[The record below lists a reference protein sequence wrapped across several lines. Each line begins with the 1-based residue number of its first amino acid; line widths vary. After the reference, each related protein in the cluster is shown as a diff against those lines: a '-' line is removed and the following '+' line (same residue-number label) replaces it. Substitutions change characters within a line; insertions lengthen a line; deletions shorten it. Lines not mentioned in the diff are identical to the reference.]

1 MVPHYFL
8 AVTLPDHIK
17 EILEN
22 YKEEMKD
29 KLPFH
34 SWVYKE
40 DYHITL
46 AFLGSATQEQL
57 QGIEK
62 GLQLLTN
69 KTELD
74 LTLQNFSTFG
84 LVESPRIFWAG
95 LKEYQALFDMQKQ
108 VYAICERNGFSLETR
123 PYHPHITVARKWMG
137 EETFNLKDLK
147 QLDAILFQA
156 DTITL
161 YESHVHQT
169 PKYKSIYEIKLQNP
183 KV

>member
-17 EILEN
+17 EILAN
-22 YKEEMKD
+22 YKEEVKD
-29 KLPFH
+29 KLPFR
-34 SWVYKE
+34 SWVHKE

-46 AFLGSATQEQL
+46 AFLGSAAQEQL

-62 GLQLLTN
+62 GLQILVNTA
-69 KTELD
+69 ELD
-74 LTLQNFSTFG
+74 LTLQSFSTFG

-95 LKEYQALFDMQKQ
+95 LKENRALFDLQKQ
-108 VYAICERNGFSLETR
+108 VHAICERNGFSLEIR
-123 PYHPHITVARKWMG
+123 PYHPHITVARKWGG
-137 EETFNLKDLK
+137 EENFNLKDLK
-147 QLDAILFQA
+147 QLDAVLFQA

-161 YESHVHQT
+161 YESHVHQI
-169 PKYKSIYEIKLQNP
+169 PKYKPIYEIKLQKL

>member
-8 AVTLPDHIK
+8 AVTLPNHVK
-17 EILEN
+17 EILAN
-22 YKEEMKD
+22 YKEVMKD
-29 KLPFH
+29 KLPFR
-34 SWVYKE
+34 SWVHKE

-62 GLQLLTN
+62 ELQLLVNTP
-69 KTELD
+69 ELN
-74 LTLQNFSTFG
+74 LALQNFSTFG
-84 LVESPRIFWAG
+84 LIESPRIFWAG
-95 LKEYQALFDMQKQ
+95 LKENQALVSVQKQ
-108 VYAICERNGFSLETR
+108 VHAICERNGFSLETR
-123 PYHPHITVARKWMG
+123 PYHPHITVARKWVG
-137 EETFNLKDLK
+137 EEKFNLKDLK
-147 QLDAILFQA
+147 QLETVVFQA

-169 PKYKSIYEIKLQNP
+169 PKYKPIYEIKLQNL

>member
-8 AVTLPDHIK
+8 AVTLPNHVK
-17 EILEN
+17 EILAN
-22 YKEEMKD
+22 YKDVMKD
-29 KLPFH
+29 KLPFR
-34 SWVYKE
+34 SWVHKE

-62 GLQLLTN
+62 GLQLLAN
-69 KTELD
+69 IPELE
-74 LTLQNFSTFG
+74 LALQNFSTFG

-95 LKEYQALFDMQKQ
+95 LQENQALFDLQKQ
-108 VYAICERNGFSLETR
+108 VHAICERNGFSLETR
-123 PYHPHITVARKWMG
+123 PYHPHITVARKWVG
-137 EETFNLKDLK
+137 EEKFNLKDLK
-147 QLDAILFQA
+147 QLETVLFQA

-169 PKYKSIYEIKLQNP
+169 PKYKPIYEIKLQNL

>member
-8 AVTLPDHIK
+8 AVTLPNHVK

-22 YKEEMKD
+22 YKEVMKD
-29 KLPFH
+29 KLPFR
-34 SWVYKE
+34 SWVHKE

-62 GLQLLTN
+62 ELQLLVNTP
-69 KTELD
+69 ELN
-74 LTLQNFSTFG
+74 LALHNFSTFG
-84 LVESPRIFWAG
+84 LIESPRIFWAG
-95 LKEYQALFDMQKQ
+95 LKENQALVSVQKQ
-108 VYAICERNGFSLETR
+108 VHAICERNGFSLETR
-123 PYHPHITVARKWMG
+123 PYHPHITVARKWVG
-137 EETFNLKDLK
+137 EEKFNLKDLK
-147 QLDAILFQA
+147 QLETVLFQA

-169 PKYKSIYEIKLQNP
+169 PKYKPIYEIKLQNF